1 MDSVAE
7 TALQIAIA
15 NGNAIFPDSNK
26 KKYQVFRR
34 HSHVTKT
41 IGL

>member
-7 TALQIAIA
+7 TALQIAIT
-15 NGNAIFPDSNK
+15 NPDTNK
-26 KKYQVFRR
+26 KKNQ
-34 HSHVTKT
+34 VTKT